1 MGIPEIG
8 KTTLVKR
15 ITNNWNVLDRVYM
28 PRTEGIEMKIW
39 KPSEL
44 DNTII
49 YFWDFAG
56 QEIYYTT
63 HQFFLSSN
71 NINIIVFDCNKSF
84 KENKLLFW
92 LNTLQ
97 ARAPGS
103 PLLFIGTFIDK
114 FQMNGLIEKVLNLSK
129 QIEEFLSNWKL
140 SISPSQQLKIQRC
153 IWKGEKIIFWPI
165 NSRGNRKHIKPL
177 CEKN

>member
-15 ITNNWNVLDRVYM
+15 IGKGSAFFNM

-44 DNTII
+44 DNTIV

-56 QEIYYTT
+56 QEIYYTA

-71 NINIIVFDCNKSF
+71 NINIIAFDCNKSF

-103 PLLFIGTFIDK
+103 TLLFIGT
-114 FQMNGLIEKVLNLSK
+114 
-129 QIEEFLSNWKL
+129 
-140 SISPSQQLKIQRC
+140 
-153 IWKGEKIIFWPI
+153 
-165 NSRGNRKHIKPL
+165 
-177 CEKN
+177 